1 MWEISSGQPP
11 FNNHEHNYN
20 LALNIINGMRPKII
34 SEVPLKYKNLMEQ
47 CWNADPSER
56 PDPNTF
62 WIKIGEIRSYYQN
75 NPNELPQLKA
85 KIDKEINHANTS
97 SKLFTSKIHKFEN
110 LPKPKNATEEE
121 QEAFHSKLYDF
132 NIPENSKCFLSLC

>member
-1 MWEISSGQPP
+1 MLMWEISSEKPP
-11 FNNHEHNYN
+11 FNNHEHDYD

-56 PDPNTF
+56 PDVGTLLKEIN
-62 WIKIGEIRSYYQN
+62 EIRFYYQN

-110 LPKPKNATEEE
+110 LSEPKNATEEE
-121 QEAFHSKLYDF
+121 QEGDICL
-132 NIPENSKCFLSLC
+132 FLLII